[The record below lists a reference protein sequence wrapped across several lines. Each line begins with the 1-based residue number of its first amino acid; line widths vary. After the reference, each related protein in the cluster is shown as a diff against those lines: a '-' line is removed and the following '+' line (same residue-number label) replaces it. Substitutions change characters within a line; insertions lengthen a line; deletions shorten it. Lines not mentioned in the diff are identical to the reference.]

1 MLQKA
6 ATEKMPTYSNNSH
19 SNRNGAG
26 IEAAI
31 DETPSRRRNAFTLLE
46 TLVVLAIVAMA
57 ATVST
62 VLLTQQRDQLSAKA
76 ASRDIL
82 ALIREARETALRTRG
97 QARFLMDTD
106 QRLYWLESNSD
117 GDDAKR
123 ALPDSVG
130 LELFVAESERDGGVG
145 GLRFF
150 PDGSSTGG
158 YIELQTGRRSYRIA
172 ADWLTGAV
180 SVERHDAAE

>member
-1 MLQKA
+1 
-6 ATEKMPTYSNNSH
+6 
-19 SNRNGAG
+19 
-26 IEAAI
+26 
-31 DETPSRRRNAFTLLE
+31 
-46 TLVVLAIVAMA
+46 MA

-82 ALIREARETALRTRG
+82 ALIREARETALRTQG
-97 QARFLMDTD
+97 QARFLMDID
-106 QRLYWLESNSD
+106 QRLYWLERGSD
-117 GDDAKR
+117 GDSDSSGAKR

-172 ADWLTGAV
+172 VDWLTGAV
-180 SVERHDAAE
+180 SVKRHDAAG